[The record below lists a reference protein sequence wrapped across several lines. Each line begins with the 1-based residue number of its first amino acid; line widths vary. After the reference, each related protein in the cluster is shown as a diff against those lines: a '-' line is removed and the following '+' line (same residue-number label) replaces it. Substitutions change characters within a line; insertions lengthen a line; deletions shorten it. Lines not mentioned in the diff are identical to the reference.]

1 MAPPLP
7 LAHVAGS
14 LALGF
19 TTGRGA
25 PAWEPPPEPE
35 PASVPAPPSLP
46 PLPGEAATTPEPT
59 TEPAVPEAGVTSE
72 PATPEPTAI
81 PEPSDAIA
89 PVEPLEEADE
99 DETDQDEPS
108 SRAEV
113 AAHLLR
119 PNTKKLMFSLFVG
132 GSRALRGGYSIL
144 NTSDFKAELAIGGH
158 DSRFR
163 VGGFAVLQI
172 TSGFPFNTLT
182 LAPRLSLNRRLVPG
196 YAFYFNTNV
205 LLGYRATSYS
215 GYGLVTGL
223 FGAYHSAVLGVS
235 CGVSAIVAERLLLSF
250 RPLELELVAPATGPV
265 VQLNWSAMGGLGVLW
280 GEHRNRRRGSERR

>member
-25 PAWEPPPEPE
+25 PASEPPPELE
-35 PASVPAPPSLP
+35 PTSVPAPPSLP
-46 PLPGEAATTPEPT
+46 PLPGEATTAPEPT
-59 TEPAVPEAGVTSE
+59 TEPAVPETGVTTE
-72 PATPEPTAI
+72 PATHEPTAM
-81 PEPSDAIA
+81 PEPLA
-89 PVEPLEEADE
+89 PIEPLEQTDE
-99 DETDQDEPS
+99 DEPDDDQPS
-108 SRAEV
+108 SQAEV

-132 GSRALRGGYSIL
+132 GSRALRGGYNIL

-205 LLGYRATSYS
+205 LLGYRATSYAA
-215 GYGLVTGL
+215 YGLVTGL
-223 FGAYHSAVLGVS
+223 FGAYHSGVLGVS

-280 GEHRNRRRGSERR
+280 GKHNRRPRGS